1 LLSENQAGRDEIQEK
16 ARMLEDIKNTYTSEL
31 KDKDEII
38 DKREELIEKWKE
50 DTEQLKVKY
59 EQEKQAIVE
68 ERTKEVLVVKEKLEA
83 ETVKREDFETK

>member
-1 LLSENQAGRDEIQEK
+1 
-16 ARMLEDIKNTYTSEL
+16 MLEDIKNTYTSEL

>member
-1 LLSENQAGRDEIQEK
+1 
-16 ARMLEDIKNTYTSEL
+16 MLEDIKNTYTSEL

-68 ERTKEVLVVKEKLEA
+68 EHTKEVLVVKERLEA
-83 ETVKREDFETK
+83 ETVKRENFETK

>member
-1 LLSENQAGRDEIQEK
+1 
-16 ARMLEDIKNTYTSEL
+16 MLEDIKNTYTSEL

-68 ERTKEVLVVKEKLEA
+68 EHTKEVLVVKEKLEA
-83 ETVKREDFETK
+83 ETVKRENFETK